1 MTGLSRSS
9 FYYKAKEKAPEEL
22 KADCDLRD
30 QIERIVLEFAGYGYR
45 RVTKQLHREGV
56 IANHKR
62 VHRIMRES
70 SLLVVYKRKWI
81 KTTDSNHPF
90 RIYPNLAKYMILDAL
105 NQLWISDITY
115 IRILYGFVYLA
126 VILDAFSR
134 KVIGYNISLYL
145 DAELALGALRMAIA
159 RRKPAPGVVHHSDRG
174 VQYACDDYI
183 AVLKEKEFVI
193 SMSNKGNPYDNA
205 RAESFMKTIKV
216 EEVYMWDYKTIE
228 DVLKR
233 IPFFIEEVYNQK
245 RLHSALGYVPPVE
258 FEAKLQEQAA
268 SLF

>member
-9 FYYKAKEKAPEEL
+9 YYYKPKEKDPKKI

-30 QIERIVLEFAGYGYR
+30 IIERIVLEFAGYGYR

-90 RIYPNLAKYMILDAL
+90 RIYPNLARYMILAAL

-134 KVIGYNISLYL
+134 KVIGYNISLYI
-145 DAELALGALRMAIA
+145 DAELALGALNMAIE
-159 RRKPAPGVVHHSDRG
+159 RRKPKPGVVHHSDRG
-174 VQYACDDYI
+174 VQYACDEYVS
-183 AVLKEKEFVI
+183 VLKDKKFVI

-205 RAESFMKTIKV
+205 KAESFMKTLKV
-216 EEVYMWDYKTIE
+216 EEVYMWDYKTID

-245 RLHSALGYVPPVE
+245 RLHSSIGYVPPVE

>member
-9 FYYKAKEKAPEEL
+9 YYYKPKEKNPEKV
-22 KADCDLRD
+22 KADCDLMDR
-30 QIERIVLEFAGYGYR
+30 IERIVLEFTGYGYR

-56 IANHKR
+56 IANHKK
-62 VHRIMRES
+62 VNRIMRES

-81 KTTDSNHPF
+81 KTTNSNHPF
-90 RIYPNLAKYMILDAL
+90 RIYPNLAKDMVLNAI
-105 NQLWISDITY
+105 NQLWRSDITY

-145 DAELALGALRMAIA
+145 DAELAIGALRMAIA
-159 RRKPAPGVVHHSDRG
+159 RRKPGKGVVHHSDRG
-174 VQYACDDYI
+174 IQYACNEYV

-205 RAESFMKTIKV
+205 QAESFMKTIKC
-216 EEVYMWDYKTIE
+216 EEVYMWDYKTID

-233 IPFFIEEVYNQK
+233 VPYFIEEVYNQK
-245 RLHSALGYVPPVE
+245 RLHSSIGYLPPVE
-258 FEAKLQEQAA
+258 FEAKLQEQEA

>member
-9 FYYKAKEKAPEEL
+9 YYYKAKEKAPEKV
-22 KADCDLRD
+22 KADCDLMDR
-30 QIERIVLEFAGYGYR
+30 IERIVLEFAGYGYR
-45 RVTKQLHREGV
+45 RVTKQLHREYV
-56 IANHKR
+56 IANHKK
-62 VHRIMRES
+62 VLRIMRES

-81 KTTDSNHPF
+81 KTTDSNHQY
-90 RIYPNLAKYMILDAL
+90 RIYPNLANRMILKAI
-105 NQLWISDITY
+105 NQLWRSDITY

-134 KVIGYNISLYL
+134 KVIGYNISIYL
-145 DAELALGALRMAIA
+145 DAELAIGALKMAIE
-159 RRKPAPGVVHHSDRG
+159 RRKPGPGVVHHSDRG
-174 VQYACDDYI
+174 VQYACDDYV

-205 RAESFMKTIKV
+205 QAESFMKTIKC
-216 EEVYMWDYKTIE
+216 EEVYMWDYKTID

-245 RLHSALGYVPPVE
+245 RLHSAIGYVPPVE
-258 FEAKLQEQAA
+258 FEAKLQEGA